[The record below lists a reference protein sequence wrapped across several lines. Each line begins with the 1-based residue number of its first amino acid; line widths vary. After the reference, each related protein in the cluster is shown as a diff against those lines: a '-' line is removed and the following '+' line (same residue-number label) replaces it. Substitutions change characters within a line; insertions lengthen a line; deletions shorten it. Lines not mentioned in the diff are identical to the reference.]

1 MQISLIFFTIVIEK
15 RTKSPETQYAEYLH
29 DKERERVEIEN
40 TKVLA
45 QFPSY
50 ITRL

>member
-15 RTKSPETQYAEYLH
+15 RVQSAEKQYAEYMH
-29 DKERERVEIEN
+29 KKERERVEIEN
-40 TKVLA
+40 TKLLA